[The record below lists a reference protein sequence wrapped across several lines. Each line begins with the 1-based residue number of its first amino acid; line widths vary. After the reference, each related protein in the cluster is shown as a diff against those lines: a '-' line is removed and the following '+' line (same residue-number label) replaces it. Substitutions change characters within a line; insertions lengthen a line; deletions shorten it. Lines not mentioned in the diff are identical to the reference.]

1 MQNIEPYFRWRHLYT
16 AEEDESSP
24 FFGREYSEFE
34 YTHAIYNHVI
44 HPQWD
49 EIGSPTLFIK
59 ILFAEYSE
67 GYAIIE
73 LLGEWNDCLHNDIM
87 FLKRDIIDHLIQEGI
102 NKFILIGENVLNFHA
117 SDDSYYE
124 EWFDDIEEG
133 WIAFIN
139 FRDHVLKEFQRE
151 NIDSYIVTGGELDD
165 MEWERLLP
173 DAFYSKVES
182 QVVKRLDGTTESG
195 YQEL

>member
-87 FLKRDIIDHLIQEGI
+87 FLKRDIIDHLIQYGI

-124 EWFDDIEEG
+124 EWFDDIDEG

-182 QVVKRLDGTTESG
+182 QVIKRLDGTTESG